1 MHQVLLDLVGGVA
14 SLAQLALIDRGVNPP
29 KLALALIALGFD
41 SLFIAQ
47 HYVLYRDRGEE
58 RRRLLEEDAA

>member
-1 MHQVLLDLVGGVA
+1 MGGIA
-14 SLAQLALIDRGVNPP
+14 SLTQLALIDRGINPP
-29 KLALALIALGFD
+29 KLALAFIVLGFD
-41 SLFIAQ
+41 SLFVVQ